1 MINNV
6 EMLNYIRQN
15 VEMGIHG
22 ITHILD
28 KVSDDRLKTAL
39 EDQRREYGKIYGA
52 ADKAIRQL
60 GHQPVHVDKIAKI
73 GSDMSTVFKTMA
85 DGSDSK
91 IAEMM
96 IQGNTMGAIKIMR
109 KLGSYDGDSRD
120 IHNLA
125 NKLLDTEQSNID
137 QMKQFL

>member
-28 KVSDDRLKTAL
+28 RVSDDKLKTAL

-60 GHQPVHVDKIAKI
+60 GHQPVHVDKMAKI

-85 DGSDSK
+85 DGSGFKDC
-91 IAEMM
+91 
-96 IQGNTMGAIKIMR
+96 GNDDTGKHYGRHQNYAKA
-109 KLGSYDGDSRD
+109 G
-120 IHNLA
+120 
-125 NKLLDTEQSNID
+125 LL
-137 QMKQFL
+137 

>member
-22 ITHILD
+22 ITHIID
-28 KVSDDRLKTAL
+28 KVSDEKLKAAL
-39 EDQRREYGKIYGA
+39 EQQCKEYGKIYGA
-52 ADKAIRQL
+52 ADKSIRQL
-60 GHQPVHVDKIAKI
+60 GHQPVHIDKMAKI
-73 GSDMSTVFKTMA
+73 GSDMSTMFKTMA

-109 KLGSYDGDSRD
+109 KLGCYDGGNSDVRK
-120 IHNLA
+120 LA
-125 NKLLDTEQSNID
+125 DKLLDTEQNNID

>member
-28 KVSDDRLKTAL
+28 RVSDDKLKTAL

-96 IQGNTMGAIKIMR
+96 MLR
-109 KLGSYDGDSRD
+109 CS
-120 IHNLA
+120 
-125 NKLLDTEQSNID
+125 
-137 QMKQFL
+137 

>member
-28 KVSDDRLKTAL
+28 KVSDDRLKKAL
-39 EDQRREYGKIYGA
+39 EEQRREYGKIYGA
-52 ADKAIRQL
+52 ADRAIRQL
-60 GHQPVHVDKIAKI
+60 GHQPVHVDMIAKI
-73 GSDMSTVFKTMA
+73 GSDMSAVFKTLA

-109 KLGSYDGDSRD
+109 KLGSYDGGSSD
-120 IHNLA
+120 IHRLA
-125 NKLLDTEQSNID
+125 DRLLDTEQNNID

>member
-22 ITHILD
+22 ITHILGR
-28 KVSDDRLKTAL
+28 VSDDRLKKAL
-39 EDQRREYGKIYGA
+39 EEQRREYGKIYGA

-60 GHQPVHVDKIAKI
+60 GHQPVHVDAMAKI
-73 GSDMSTVFKTMA
+73 GSDMSAVFKTLA

-109 KLGSYDGDSRD
+109 KLGSYGGGDSD
-120 IHNLA
+120 IHRLA
-125 NKLLDTEQSNID
+125 DRLLDTEQNNID